1 MNRPKSMQIY
11 KDIDL
16 KLGIK
21 SSLPKAKPTLALL
34 ILLWLSNDK
43 SADLRYSVQDATKI
57 RMSEE
62 CKNNLRVFIQNI
74 DAELDFD
81 TVLEKAESN
90 CLFQSQLES
99 LIVAFELV
107 WKLAIIKFE
116 DKARSNSAERT
127 GNSRYSK
134 VLTFTSNIDIID
146 VVVSNNEN
154 YPKVLLTWL
163 LEKDGESSLA
173 KYEERLI
180 KVLTCLSEDAICKLR
195 DGEEDTIFNPL
206 SVYDAMDSYG
216 VQIDINGDGEAKGN
230 TL

>member
-1 MNRPKSMQIY
+1 M
-11 KDIDL
+11 
-16 KLGIK
+16 
-21 SSLPKAKPTLALL
+21 
-34 ILLWLSNDK
+34 
-43 SADLRYSVQDATKI
+43 
-57 RMSEE
+57 
-62 CKNNLRVFIQNI
+62 
-74 DAELDFD
+74 
-81 TVLEKAESN
+81 
-90 CLFQSQLES
+90 ES

-173 KYEERLI
+173 KYEEKLI
-180 KVLTCLSEDAICKLR
+180 KVLTQVLDFRSAVCLRLV
-195 DGEEDTIFNPL
+195 GEEMEKKTQFLIHYLYMMRWIHMVFR
-206 SVYDAMDSYG
+206 
-216 VQIDINGDGEAKGN
+216 
-230 TL
+230 